1 MLLNGIKE
9 VLTVLARM
17 RDPSVH
23 DVVSL
28 KLAYIKECTGGL
40 QDAISIL
47 SDLITAQAS
56 NGVDLSFIILRASV
70 LIKHMGGTDQAVE
83 YLEFLQ
89 DDPPVAAGYGQTHVL
104 AFLTLVLEQVKGH
117 KRDPGLI
124 AALYDKLKKVYIQEM
139 SSTNKGER
147 KNAETRQK
155 LERMFQ
161 QKPIHTGSE
170 IWEQL
175 ALQSVDR
182 CEYVFAAELLAQ
194 ACEKAPTKSR
204 LLHLLAEVYCVLG
217 QKDRCY
223 RIAERVYVLQPQSA
237 EIRNLLVSLHPEK
250 WVDKLRT
257 VAPSKSSTANQEDE
271 DRKIREAHG
280 AKVMRVDGL
289 GGDEGESVM
298 DMMKGMFKKDVG
310 SPEDRAKAIQDK
322 VKAREREERR
332 KIKEKE
338 KKEREKK
345 MAQAAEKKK
354 QEDLKKPKKKTQAM
368 LMKELPPRPQPPVMT
383 EEASKILNRVL
394 EGNEN
399 IYIYDPMVRELAEIR
414 KQTILKEQ
422 MGGDSA
428 V

>member
-1 MLLNGIKE
+1 MFLNGIKE
-9 VLTVLARM
+9 VLTELARM

-23 DVVSL
+23 DIVNL

-56 NGVDLSFIILRASV
+56 NGVDLSFIILRAAV
-70 LIKHMGGTDQAVE
+70 LIKHMGGTDQAIE

-104 AFLTLVLEQVKGH
+104 AFMTLVLEQVKGH
-117 KRDPGLI
+117 KRDAGLI
-124 AALYDKLKKVYIQEM
+124 AAMYDKLKKVYIKEM

-147 KNAETRQK
+147 KNTEIRQK
-155 LERMFQ
+155 LERLFQ

-182 CEYVFAAELLAQ
+182 CEYVFAAELLSQ

-204 LLHLLAEVYCVLG
+204 LLQLLAEVYNVLG

-257 VAPSKSSTANQEDE
+257 VAPSKPTTVNQADE
-271 DRKIREAHG
+271 ERKIREAQH
-280 AKVMRVDGL
+280 AKVVRLDGL
-289 GGDEGESVM
+289 GDDDGESFM
-298 DMMKGMFKKDVG
+298 DTMKSMFRKDVG
-310 SPEDRAKAIQDK
+310 SPEERAKAMQDK
-322 VKAREREERR
+322 VKAREREEKK

-354 QEDLKKPKKKTQAM
+354 QEDLKKPKKKTQSM
-368 LMKELPPRPQPPVMT
+368 LLKELPPRPKPPEMT
-383 EEASKILNRVL
+383 AQARKVLDKIL

-399 IYIYDPMVRELAEIR
+399 IYIYDPIVREFAEIR
-414 KQTILKEQ
+414 KQTIMKEQ
-422 MGGDSA
+422 MGDSA